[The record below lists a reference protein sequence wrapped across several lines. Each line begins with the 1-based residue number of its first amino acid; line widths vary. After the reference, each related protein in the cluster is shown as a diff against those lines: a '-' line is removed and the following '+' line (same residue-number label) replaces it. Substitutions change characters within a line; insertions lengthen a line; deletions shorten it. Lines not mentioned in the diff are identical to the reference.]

1 MIKGKKASLSKLHD
15 LHRAIATY
23 YIEAAESGEELSS
36 GTLAAINSFLKN
48 NDITVDVIEDSPT
61 QNFTSKLRLLVQDRE
76 EEIA

>member
-1 MIKGKKASLSKLHD
+1 MGKKANLETLHE
-15 LHRAIATY
+15 LHGVIAKY
-23 YIEAAESGEELSS
+23 YIDAVDSGEELSS

-61 QNFTSKLRLLVQDRE
+61 QSLTNKLQLLIMDQDRE

>member
-1 MIKGKKASLSKLHD
+1 MARKANLDELHKLHQ
-15 LHRAIATY
+15 AIAKY

-48 NDITVDVIEDSPT
+48 NEITVDVIEDSPT
-61 QNFTSKLRLLVQDRE
+61 QNFSSKLQLLIQGQ